1 MKTLNGIL
9 AVVLLS
15 VSSFAV
21 AQDAEDD
28 RRELVRIGLKAGLNY
43 ANVYNTQT
51 DDFRADPKFGFA
63 GGVVISVP
71 IGKFI
76 GVQPEVLLSQK
87 GFKGEGVLLGS
98 TYTFTRTTTFIDVP
112 LLVAIKPSQYFTIV
126 AGPQYSYLLRQKD
139 VFTAS
144 SVSTSQEQEF
154 DADNIRKNILGVTG
168 GVDIYVT
175 RFVVGARFGWDLS
188 NNHGDGNS
196 STPRYRNSWFQ
207 ATIGYTY

>member
-43 ANVYNTQT
+43 ANVYNTRT

-98 TYTFTRTTTFIDVP
+98 AYTFTRTTTFIDVP
-112 LLVAIKPSQYFTIV
+112 LLVALKPSQYFTIV
-126 AGPQYSYLLRQKD
+126 AGPQYSYLMRQKD
-139 VFTAS
+139 VFSAS
-144 SVSTSQEQEF
+144 SVSTSQEAEF
-154 DADNIRKNILGVTG
+154 DNDNIRKNILGITA
-168 GVDIYVT
+168 GVDVYVT
-175 RFVVGARFGWDLS
+175 RFVVGARFGWDLA
-188 NNHGDGNS
+188 NNHGDGTS
-196 STPRYRNSWFQ
+196 STPQYRNSWFQ
-207 ATIGYTY
+207 ATLGYTY